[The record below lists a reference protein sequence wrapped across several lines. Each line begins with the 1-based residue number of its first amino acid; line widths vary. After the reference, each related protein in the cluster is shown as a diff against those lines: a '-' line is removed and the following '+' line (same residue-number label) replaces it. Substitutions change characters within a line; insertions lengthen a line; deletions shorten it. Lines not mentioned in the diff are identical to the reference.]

1 MNKTGQLFTFEEMAE
16 LERRRQVAA
25 SLSGTLELLNSDQ
38 PLDTILDHIVRQACQ
53 LMNADAAAVY
63 HLQPDGKLVI
73 QSFVGL
79 STDYIQFAN
88 IPLGKLAT
96 GRAAFLKRA
105 INIQDTRHLYEATNL
120 DDELRNALRT
130 LARNYRSIIANP
142 IDIREESYGSLTLY
156 YSQTHKITEEDAD
169 LVKDFST
176 QAALAIDNARLR
188 LRTQQDAIVQERNR
202 LARELHD
209 SVTQTLFS
217 ANLIASSLPTVLKR
231 DPQKGEEGLNELSLL
246 TRGAL
251 AEMRSLLLELR
262 PQSLQNAYLDD
273 LITQLKNA
281 AEGRLRKPVL
291 FTSACHYRLPEK
303 VTFAFYRITQE
314 ALNNIIKHA
323 GANQVEID
331 LQCELLPDDRVDQ
344 VRLSITDDGCG
355 FEDWQTGA
363 GHLGFNIMNER
374 AAMIGALLT
383 IESQVDCGTRIQI
396 LWHKEETQP

>member
-1 MNKTGQLFTFEEMAE
+1 MNSTGQLFTYEQMAE
-16 LERRRQVAA
+16 LERRRLVAA
-25 SLSGTLELLNSDQ
+25 SLSGTLAMLNSDQ
-38 PLDTILDHIVRQACQ
+38 PLDNILNYIVNQVSL
-53 LMNADAAAVY
+53 LMDADAAAIY
-63 HLQPDGKLVI
+63 HLQPDGKLSI

-79 STDYIQFAN
+79 STDYIQYAN

-96 GRAAFLKRA
+96 GRAAFYKRA
-105 INIQDTRHLYEATNL
+105 VNIQDTRHLYEATNL
-120 DDELRNALRT
+120 DDDLRNALRT
-130 LARNYRSIIANP
+130 MAKNYRSIIAYP
-142 IDIREESYGSLTLY
+142 IDIREESYGTLTLY
-156 YSQTHKITEEDAD
+156 YSQTHKITEEDAE

-188 LRTQQDAIVQERNR
+188 VRTQQDAIVQERNR

-217 ANLIASSLPTVLKR
+217 ANLIASSLPAVLKR
-231 DPQKGEEGLNELSLL
+231 DPQKGEEGLGELSLL

-251 AEMRSLLLELR
+251 AEMRTLLLELR
-262 PQSLQNAYLDD
+262 PQSLENAYIDD

-281 AEGRLRKPVL
+281 AEGRLRKPVE
-291 FTSACHYRLPEK
+291 FSSNCHFCLSEK

-323 GANQVEID
+323 CADHVEIN
-331 LQCELLPDDRVDQ
+331 LQCETRHKDLPGQ
-344 VRLSITDDGCG
+344 VTLTITDNGCG

-383 IESQVDCGTRIQI
+383 IESQVKCGTKIQVK
-396 LWHKEETQP
+396 WHEKEPQE

>member
-1 MNKTGQLFTFEEMAE
+1 MDQSDRFFTYEQMAE
-16 LERRRQVAA
+16 LERRRLVAA
-25 SLSGTLELLNSDQ
+25 SLSGTLAMLNSDQ
-38 PLDTILDHIVRQACQ
+38 PLENILDYLVKQVCR
-53 LMNADAAAVY
+53 LMNADAAAIY
-63 HLQPDGKLVI
+63 HLQPDGKLMV

-96 GRAAFLKRA
+96 GRAAFYKRA
-105 INIQDTRHLYEATNL
+105 VNIQDTRHLYGATDL
-120 DDELRNALRT
+120 DDDLRNALRVM
-130 LARNYRSIIANP
+130 AKNYHSIIAYP
-142 IDIREESYGSLTLY
+142 IDIREESYGTLTLY
-156 YSQTHKITEEDAD
+156 YVQTHKITDEDAE

-188 LRTQQDAIVQERNR
+188 VRTQQDAIVQERSR

-217 ANLIASSLPTVLKR
+217 ANLIASSLPAVLKR
-231 DPQKGEEGLNELSLL
+231 DPQKGEDGLSELSLL

-251 AEMRSLLLELR
+251 AEMRTLLLELR
-262 PQSLQNAYLDD
+262 PQSLENAYIDD

-281 AEGRLRKPVL
+281 AEGRLRKPVE
-291 FTSACHYRLPEK
+291 FTSNCHVRLPEK

-314 ALNNIIKHA
+314 ALNNIVKHA
-323 GANQVEID
+323 GAEHVEIKLLCETQSED
-331 LQCELLPDDRVDQ
+331 LPRQMI
-344 VRLSITDDGCG
+344 LSITDDGCG

-383 IESQVDCGTRIQI
+383 ITSQINCGTKIEI
-396 LWHKEETQP
+396 AWHEKET